1 MKLPSKYLCICLY
14 RQKKI
19 YCQPESES
27 PSLMSKAMNSDTY
40 KLFNVLKISDYEC
53 LWLGEHYEQGAEEL
67 RP

>member
-1 MKLPSKYLCICLY
+1 
-14 RQKKI
+14 
-19 YCQPESES
+19 
-27 PSLMSKAMNSDTY
+27 MSKAMNSDTY